1 MNTLHCKFWNNH
13 SILIFL
19 NDEESITFMG
29 KQRSFCL
36 ITIFKG
42 CNAQIRIE
50 FKPTTG
56 LLRYQIS
63 MITFRKNES
72 FT

>member
-13 SILIFL
+13 STLIFL

-29 KQRSFCL
+29 KQRSFGL

-42 CNAQIRIE
+42 YTAQIRIE
-50 FKPTTG
+50 FNPTTD
-56 LLRYQIS
+56 LLRYKIS
-63 MITFRKNES
+63 MITVVFI
-72 FT
+72 